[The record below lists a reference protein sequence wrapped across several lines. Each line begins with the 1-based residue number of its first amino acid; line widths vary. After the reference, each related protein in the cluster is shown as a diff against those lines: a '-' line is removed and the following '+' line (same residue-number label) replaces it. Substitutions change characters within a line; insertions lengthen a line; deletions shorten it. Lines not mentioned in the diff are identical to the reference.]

1 VIVVVRLTWLMRRT
15 RRELSV
21 WPFGFVT
28 FFLVANLSE
37 SWLWLGNELL
47 VVLFVYVVVRTNAD
61 FLAATSAIRM
71 NSLRPVEA
79 ACTGTFQSVL
89 VSKE

>member
-1 VIVVVRLTWLMRRT
+1 MKASGARPDESTGWIPLAL
-15 RRELSV
+15 
-21 WPFGFVT
+21 GFVT

-47 VVLFVYVVVRTNAD
+47 VVLFVYVVVRTNAE